1 MNKEEKNQLIE
12 VLDGMLNENKNF
24 YLADIS
30 GLTAEENSSLRRL
43 CYKREVSLQVVK
55 NTLLKKAFEKN
66 GTDFSEL
73 YDVLI
78 GNTSI
83 MTSNSGNGPAK
94 VIKEFRKKNAKP
106 ILKAAHIEES
116 LYIGDENLSALAD
129 LKSKNELIG
138 DIITLLQSPAKN
150 VISALQ
156 SGGNKL
162 SGIVKVLQEKTGEV
176 PTVEEKVIKETTVVE
191 EISTESQVEETTVEE
206 MPVAKVADEELEKE
220 EVIEETP
227 VAEETTEEPKLEEN
241 DEETSSEEESK
252 E

>member
-1 MNKEEKNQLIE
+1 MNKEEKNQFIE

-66 GTDFSEL
+66 ATDFSEL
-73 YDVLI
+73 YDVLV

-83 MTSNSGNGPAK
+83 MQAETANGPAK
-94 VIKEFRKKNAKP
+94 VIKEFRTKNEKP
-106 ILKAAHIEES
+106 ILKAAYLEES
-116 LYIGDENLSALAD
+116 LYIGDENLVALSD
-129 LKSKNELIG
+129 LKSKDELIG

-162 SGIVKVLQEKTGEV
+162 SGIVKTLQEKGGGV
-176 PTVEEKVIKETTVVE
+176 PAFEEKVIQETQVVE
-191 EISTESQVEETTVEE
+191 EISAESQVQEKTAEE
-206 MPVAKVADEELEKE
+206 MPVAEVVDEELEKE
-220 EVIEETP
+220 EITEDQTIEEKGEDILP
-227 VAEETTEEPKLEEN
+227 
-241 DEETSSEEESK
+241 EEESK
-252 E
+252 